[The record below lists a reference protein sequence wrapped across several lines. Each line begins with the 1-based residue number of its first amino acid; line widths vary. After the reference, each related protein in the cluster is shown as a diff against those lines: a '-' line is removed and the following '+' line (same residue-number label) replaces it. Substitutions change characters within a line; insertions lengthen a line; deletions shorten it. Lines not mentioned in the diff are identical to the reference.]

1 MSNGQYTL
9 DGWDLLHS
17 PTTMALTFVLAI
29 FTINIVMLNIL
40 IAIVST
46 AYDRVVST
54 QRQFSDFERLC
65 LIMDNRIFVNEAEA
79 KRLSKPNEY
88 LIVA

>member
-1 MSNGQYTL
+1 MGIF
-9 DGWDLLHS
+9 
-17 PTTMALTFVLAI
+17 FVLAI
-29 FTINIVMLNIL
+29 FTINVVMLNIL

-46 AYDRVVST
+46 AYERVVST

-65 LIMDNRIFVNEAEA
+65 LIIDNRIFVDQSEAL
-79 KRLSKPNEY
+79 KLSNPNEY